1 MIDPTNLLRF
11 VIATLLTSAL
21 LNSAAV
27 AQKKDLLPPRSSLC
41 TQAYAV
47 DMTQQ
52 TAVSTRTFDNAVQRI
67 TVLLRTADLLWPYR
81 QAKALAEFM
90 EAFDLAVKNFKASG
104 EELRPVSKSQFA
116 AVIRMSDQRYEVI
129 SALAKRDPAAAHK
142 LSDQM
147 LQDEAREAAEKPA
160 ADAKANQRTAEELLM
175 LAHGLVARDTA
186 TAISFARS
194 SFRYP
199 ATLYLPMFLYDLAKA
214 NKLAA
219 DRFYEDAL
227 LAYGSAPMDQFLYL
241 SAYPFGNSRDAGEM
255 PGYMSYGIPEGFT
268 PNTRLQRLF
277 TQRLLARVQV
287 ALETPI
293 EASETTR
300 YSDPAQMWLALSR
313 LEKQIQTNLPDL
325 SDVAMQAKDKLFA
338 LLNQESQRQ
347 VDKTINDDSQA
358 KKSFDEQVEAGEKLS
373 DVGQRDQALSFAV
386 TQSSSDE
393 PVEKVA
399 GVIGKISD
407 SNVRGPLLDW
417 FYFFRTQALIKDKK
431 LVEARKLADQVT
443 ELGER
448 AYLLSEI
455 AEESLKE
462 TKDQTQ
468 AREMLNEI
476 GDAAARAPK
485 TMVSA
490 RALLALAHLY
500 AKIDVNRGIE
510 ELGNAVRT
518 INTLEAPDFSLQFV
532 MIKIEGTTFATY
544 TAFSTPGFNPEN
556 AFREIGKLDFDGS
569 LAQATSFTD
578 KSLRALTTLAVIEP
592 CLQPTAKAKPQKAK
606 Q

>member
-11 VIATLLTSAL
+11 VFATLLTSAL

-27 AQKKDLLPPRSSLC
+27 AQKKDVPPPRSSLC

-47 DMTQQ
+47 DTIQQ

-81 QAKALAEFM
+81 RDKALAEFM

-104 EELRPVSKSQFA
+104 EELRPISKSKFTA
-116 AVIRMSDQRYEVI
+116 MIRMSDQRYEVI
-129 SALAKRDPAAAHK
+129 SALAKRDPAAARK

-160 ADAKANQRTAEELLM
+160 ADAKANERTAEELLM
-175 LAHGLVARDTA
+175 LAHGLVATDTA

-199 ATLYLPMFLYDLAKA
+199 ATLYVPMFLYDLAKA

-219 DRFYEDAL
+219 DLFYEDAL

-255 PGYMSYGIPEGFT
+255 PGYMFYGIPEGFT

-313 LEKQIQTNLPDL
+313 LDKQIQTNLPDL

-338 LLNQESQRQ
+338 LLNRPSQRR
-347 VDKTINDDSQA
+347 VDEAIDEDS
-358 KKSFDEQVEAGEKLS
+358 
-373 DVGQRDQALSFAV
+373 
-386 TQSSSDE
+386 
-393 PVEKVA
+393 
-399 GVIGKISD
+399 
-407 SNVRGPLLDW
+407 
-417 FYFFRTQALIKDKK
+417 
-431 LVEARKLADQVT
+431 
-443 ELGER
+443 
-448 AYLLSEI
+448 
-455 AEESLKE
+455 
-462 TKDQTQ
+462 
-468 AREMLNEI
+468 
-476 GDAAARAPK
+476 
-485 TMVSA
+485 
-490 RALLALAHLY
+490 
-500 AKIDVNRGIE
+500 
-510 ELGNAVRT
+510 
-518 INTLEAPDFSLQFV
+518 
-532 MIKIEGTTFATY
+532 
-544 TAFSTPGFNPEN
+544 
-556 AFREIGKLDFDGS
+556 
-569 LAQATSFTD
+569 
-578 KSLRALTTLAVIEP
+578 
-592 CLQPTAKAKPQKAK
+592 
-606 Q
+606 

>member
-11 VIATLLTSAL
+11 VFATLFTSAL

-27 AQKKDLLPPRSSLC
+27 AQKKDVPPPRSSLC

-47 DMTQQ
+47 DTIQQ

-160 ADAKANQRTAEELLM
+160 ADAKANERTAEELLM
-175 LAHGLVARDTA
+175 LAHGLVATDTA

-199 ATLYLPMFLYDLAKA
+199 ATLYVPMFLYDLAKA

-219 DRFYEDAL
+219 DLFYEDAL

-255 PGYMSYGIPEGFT
+255 PGYMFYGIPEGFT

-313 LEKQIQTNLPDL
+313 LEKQIQTNVPDL

-338 LLNQESQRQ
+338 LLNPASQRR
-347 VDKTINDDSQA
+347 VDKTIDDDS
-358 KKSFDEQVEAGEKLS
+358 KPEKSFDEQVEAAEKLS

-386 TQSSSDE
+386 TQSSNDE
-393 PVEKVA
+393 PIEKVV

-476 GDAAARAPK
+476 GNAAARAPK

-500 AKIDVNRGIE
+500 ARIDVNRGIE

-556 AFREIGKLDFDGS
+556 AFREMGKLDFDGS